1 MVRVSQGLLV
11 PCKAPCPTA
20 RSPWWFAIR
29 IGVLAS
35 PTLKGFAKEPE
46 RHSAEHEA
54 KAKGK
59 KFWAM
64 TTREKPTQSVIRQ
77 PL

>member
-1 MVRVSQGLLV
+1 MVQASLGLLV
-11 PCKAPCPTA
+11 PRRAPCPTT
-20 RSPWWFAIR
+20 RSPWWFARR
-29 IGVLAS
+29 ISVLAS

-64 TTREKPTQSVIRQ
+64 TTRERPTWSVIRQ